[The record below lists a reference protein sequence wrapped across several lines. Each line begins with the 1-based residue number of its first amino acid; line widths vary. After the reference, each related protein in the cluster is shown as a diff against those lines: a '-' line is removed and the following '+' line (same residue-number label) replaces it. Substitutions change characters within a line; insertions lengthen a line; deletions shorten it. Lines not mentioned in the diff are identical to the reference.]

1 MPPHR
6 KSNIKFHFLNYIVVS
21 MLSAVAASSPL
32 EPDGPLLEGTITV
45 RTGAKRE
52 LKTTGE
58 VKARWLQPSTLPRNA
73 FTTRIWKKQHI
84 FNTMTCQENCDFN
97 VPKSRGSICD
107 RPSRLREVPRKFKSL
122 ISLILWWWVLP
133 WIIKSLDRKLMIT
146 WDVSCMLIG

>member
-6 KSNIKFHFLNYIVVS
+6 KSNIKFRFLNYIAVS

-32 EPDGPLLEGTITV
+32 EPDGPLLEGTIV

-73 FTTRIWKKQHI
+73 FTTRIWKKKQHI
-84 FNTMTCQENCDFN
+84 FHAFTRT
-97 VPKSRGSICD
+97 K
-107 RPSRLREVPRKFKSL
+107 
-122 ISLILWWWVLP
+122 
-133 WIIKSLDRKLMIT
+133 
-146 WDVSCMLIG
+146 